1 MFIKFCGFT
10 RAEDVEAACALPISA
25 VGFVFYIHSRR
36 SIEPGKAAQLSRI
49 AHRAGVQ
56 CAGVFAGRSEAEIRA
71 ICETA
76 DLDLIQLYE
85 HELIPALHGF
95 RPIIAAHRVTSS
107 ADCAAIEPP
116 LPGDCVLLDR
126 RAEGSLGGTGKGFDW
141 NCLKDFA
148 LLDRAIIA
156 GGINEENAASLLD
169 EHRPYGIDLS
179 SGIEDFPGLKSTE
192 KMKAFMKKINMVM
205 KNETHAR

>member
-36 SIEPGKAAQLSRI
+36 SIALEEAAQLSRI
-49 AHRAGVQ
+49 AHRAGIQ
-56 CAGVFAGRSEAEIRA
+56 SAGVFAERSEAEIRA
-71 ICETA
+71 ICENA

-85 HELIPALHGF
+85 HELIPVLHGF
-95 RPIIAAHRVTSS
+95 RPIIAAHRIVS
-107 ADCAAIEPP
+107 AAGLAAVEAP
-116 LPGDCVLLDR
+116 LPGDCLLLDR
-126 RAEGSLGGTGKGFDW
+126 RAEGSFGGTGKSFDW
-141 NCLKDFA
+141 DCLKDFA
-148 LLDRAIIA
+148 LLDRTIIA
-156 GGINEENAASLLD
+156 GGINEENAASLLN

-179 SGIEDFPGLKSTE
+179 SGIEDSPGLKSVE

-205 KNETHAR
+205 KNETHTR